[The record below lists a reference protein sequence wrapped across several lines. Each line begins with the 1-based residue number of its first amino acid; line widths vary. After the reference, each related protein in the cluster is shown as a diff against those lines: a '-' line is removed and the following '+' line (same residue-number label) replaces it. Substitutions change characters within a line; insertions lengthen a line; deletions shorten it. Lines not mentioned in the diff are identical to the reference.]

1 MKRNKG
7 TNSKETNTILNL
19 AFFPIFAVMEQLLHS
34 KIIGKGQ
41 PLLILHGLFGMGDN
55 WITLGRRFAEYFEVH
70 LVDLR
75 NHGRS
80 FHDDCMHYEIMAED
94 VVNYIN
100 HHQLEKVN
108 IIGHSMGGKTAMW
121 LAMLH
126 PELLEKIVV
135 VDIAPRSYQQ
145 KHLPVFNALNKVDF
159 SIISKRDE
167 VKTILSQSIKEE
179 KVLQFML
186 KNIYRI
192 SKDQLAFRFNLPV
205 LYERY
210 LLINEPLIA
219 QSQYEGEVLFLKG
232 KQSDYILEEDET
244 LIHAHFPKS
253 KIVEVPGASHWVHA
267 DNPEF
272 LYEACINFL
281 TK

>member
-1 MKRNKG
+1 MD
-7 TNSKETNTILNL
+7 
-19 AFFPIFAVMEQLLHS
+19 QLLHS

-41 PLLILHGLFGMGDN
+41 PILILHGLFGMGDN
-55 WITLGRRFAEYFEVH
+55 WITLGRKFAEQFEVH
-70 LVDLR
+70 LIDLR

-80 FHDDCMHYEIMAED
+80 FHDDCMHYEVMAED
-94 VVNYIN
+94 VVNYIL
-100 HHQLEKVN
+100 HYGLEKVN

-121 LAMLH
+121 LVMLQ
-126 PELLEKIVV
+126 PVLINKIVI

-145 KHLPVFNALNKVDF
+145 RHLPVFNALNKVDF
-159 SIISKRDE
+159 SKIASRDE
-167 VKTILSQSIKEE
+167 VKNILSQSITEK

-186 KNIYRI
+186 KNVYHK
-192 SKDQLAFRFNLPV
+192 SKNELAFRFNLPV

-210 LLINEPLIA
+210 MLINEPLIA
-219 QSQYEGEVLFLKG
+219 QSQYDGKVLFLKG
-232 KQSDYILEEDET
+232 EHSDYIIEDDLA

-253 KIVEVPGASHWVHA
+253 KIIEVPNASHWVHA

-272 LYEACINFL
+272 LLEKCFNFL